1 MKTHLLSDRRHCK
14 LPAREIFE
22 YRSSIKAPAA
32 QVLKWHWNPGSM
44 DRLIPP
50 WEDVEVVQPASGPQT
65 GQRANLR
72 MKLGPLKLDWIAE
85 HCDYIEGIQFADKQ
99 ISGPF
104 AYWHHTH
111 RVEPSGA
118 DECTLVDRVEY
129 SLPVALL
136 SAPLLG
142 PTVKAKLARMF
153 KYRHEVTAADSRLYN
168 EIGGRSMKVLITGSH
183 GLVGSQLMSFLTS
196 QGHEVLRM
204 GRSKSADCQVL
215 WDPAAGQIDKK
226 ALEGFDAVVHLAGDN
241 IASGRWTPEKKRS
254 IRESRIEGTT
264 LLSGTL
270 ASLARPPKV
279 LISASA
285 IGYYGDRGEEV
296 LTEESAP
303 GSGFLAEVCRQWEAA
318 TLAAKNKGIR
328 VAELRIGVVLSPKGG
343 ALTKMLPPFRM
354 GAGGRLG
361 SGKQYMSWV
370 ALDDLI
376 GIIQHVLTHEEL
388 EGPINAVAPNP
399 VTNNEFTAALGA
411 SLHRPTIFPV
421 PGLAVNLLLGE
432 MANELLLASAR
443 VQPKKLL
450 STGYL
455 FRHPQIAPLLKNL
468 LSAA

>member
-1 MKTHLLSDRRHCK
+1 MT
-14 LPAREIFE
+14 AREIFE
-22 YRSSIKAPAA
+22 YRSCIKAPAD
-32 QVLKWHWNPGSM
+32 QVLNWHWNPGSI
-44 DRLIPP
+44 DRLMPP

-65 GQRANLR
+65 GQRAILR

-85 HCDYIEGIQFADKQ
+85 HCDYIEGTQFADKQ

-111 RVEPSGA
+111 KVEPVGA

-129 SLPVALL
+129 LLPGALL

-142 PTVKAKLARMF
+142 PMVKAKLARMF
-153 KYRHEVTAADSRLYN
+153 KYRHAVTAADLQLYN
-168 EIGGRSMKVLITGSH
+168 KLGGRSMKVLITGSH
-183 GLVGSQLMSFLTS
+183 GLVGSQLISFLTS
-196 QGHEVLRM
+196 QGHEVVRL
-204 GRSKSADCQVL
+204 GRNKSAYGQVL
-215 WDPAAGQIDKK
+215 WDPAAGHIDKK

-241 IASGRWTPEKKRS
+241 IASGRWTRKKKRS
-254 IRESRIEGTT
+254 IRESRIQGTT
-264 LLSGTL
+264 LLSETL
-270 ASLARPPKV
+270 ASLSKPPKV

-303 GSGFLAEVCRQWEAA
+303 GAGFLAEVCREWEAA
-318 TLAAKNKGIR
+318 TLTAKKRGIR

-376 GIIQHVLTHEEL
+376 GIIQHVLTHDEL
-388 EGPINAVAPNP
+388 DGPINAVAPNP
-399 VTNNEFTAALGA
+399 ITNNEFTVALGA

-421 PGLAVNLLLGE
+421 PGLAINLLLGE
-432 MANELLLASAR
+432 MASELLLSSAR

-450 STGYL
+450 STGYS
-455 FRHPQIAPLLKNL
+455 FRYPHIAPLLKQL
-468 LSAA
+468 VSVA

>member
-1 MKTHLLSDRRHCK
+1 
-14 LPAREIFE
+14 
-22 YRSSIKAPAA
+22 
-32 QVLKWHWNPGSM
+32 M
-44 DRLIPP
+44 DRLMPP
-50 WEDVEVVQPASGPQT
+50 WEDVEIIQPASGPQT
-65 GQRANLR
+65 GQRAILR
-72 MKLGPLKLDWIAE
+72 MTLGPLKLDWIAE

-111 RVEPSGA
+111 KVDPVGA
-118 DECTLVDRVEY
+118 DECTLVDRIEY
-129 SLPVALL
+129 SLPVAPL

-142 PTVKAKLARMF
+142 QMVKAKLARMF
-153 KYRHEVTAADSRLYN
+153 KYRHEVTAADMRLYN
-168 EIGGRSMKVLITGSH
+168 ELGGRSMKVLVTGSH
-183 GLVGSQLMSFLTS
+183 GLVGSQLISLLTS
-196 QGHEVLRM
+196 QGHQVVRL
-204 GRSKSADCQVL
+204 GRGEARDGQVF

-241 IASGRWTPEKKRS
+241 IASGRWTKEKKRS
-254 IRESRIEGTT
+254 IRESRIQGTK
-264 LLSGTL
+264 LLSETL
-270 ASLARPPKV
+270 ASLASPPKV

-285 IGYYGDRGEEV
+285 IGYYGDRGQEV
-296 LTEESAP
+296 LTEESSSGA
-303 GSGFLAEVCRQWEAA
+303 GFLAEVCREWEAA
-318 TLAAKNKGIR
+318 TAAAKNKSIR
-328 VAELRIGVVLSPKGG
+328 VAELRIGVVLSQKGG

-370 ALDDLI
+370 ALDDLV
-376 GIIQHVLTHEEL
+376 GIIEHVLTHDRL

-411 SLHRPTIFPV
+411 SLSRPTIFPV
-421 PGLAVNLLLGE
+421 PRLAVNLLLGE

-450 STGYL
+450 SSGYV
-455 FRHPQIAPLLKNL
+455 FRYPSVEPLLRQL

>member
-1 MKTHLLSDRRHCK
+1 M
-14 LPAREIFE
+14 FE
-22 YRSSIKAPAA
+22 YRSSMKAPAA

-44 DRLIPP
+44 DRLMPP
-50 WEDVEVVQPASGPQT
+50 WEDVEVIQPASSPQT
-65 GQRANLR
+65 GQRAILR
-72 MKLGPLKLDWIAE
+72 MTLGPLKLDWIAE
-85 HCDYIEGIQFADKQ
+85 HCDFIEGIQFADKQ
-99 ISGPF
+99 VSGPF

-111 RVEPSGA
+111 EVEPSGA

-129 SLPVALL
+129 SLPAALL
-136 SAPLLG
+136 SEPLFG
-142 PTVKAKLARMF
+142 PAVRARLARMF
-153 KYRHEVTAADSRLYN
+153 KYRHEITAADLRLYK
-168 EIGGRSMKVLITGSH
+168 ELGGRSMKVLITGSH
-183 GLVGSQLMSFLTS
+183 GLVGSQLVSFLTS
-196 QGHEVLRM
+196 QGHKVVRL
-204 GRSKSADCQVL
+204 GRGEAEAGQVR
-215 WDPAAGQIDKK
+215 WDPAAGKIDKE

-254 IRESRIEGTT
+254 IRDSRIQGTK
-264 LLSGTL
+264 LLSETL
-270 ASLARPPKV
+270 ASLANPPKV
-279 LISASA
+279 LITASA

-303 GSGFLAEVCRQWEAA
+303 GSGFLAEVCREWEAS
-318 TLAAKNKGIR
+318 TLTARNRGIR

-343 ALTKMLPPFRM
+343 ALTKMLPPFRL

-376 GIIQHVLTHEEL
+376 GIIQHVLTHDEL

-399 VTNNEFTAALGA
+399 VTNSEFTAALGA
-411 SLHRPTIFPV
+411 SLNRPTIFPV

-443 VQPKKLL
+443 VQPAKLI

-455 FRHPQIAPLLKNL
+455 FRYPQIAPLLKQL
-468 LSAA
+468 LTAA